1 MSMKKGKWIVCF
13 LIVVF
18 CVSFYDPVCVFAAEA
33 LPTASG
39 VLVAKNEKA
48 VIDYS
53 NTGDGYVMVNFTGTP
68 GGRLKVQ
75 VAAPAVTYTYDLPP
89 GAWTTFPLSEGNGS
103 YKVTVY
109 ENVSGSKYA
118 TVLSTSFQV
127 TLSSELAPFLR
138 ANQYVDYGVAAS
150 TLAKAAE
157 LAGEVDDPIGKV
169 EKVYDFVVGNLTYDT
184 QKASTVKSGYLPVL
198 DSVLSS
204 KKGICF
210 DYAALMTGMLRSQG
224 VPCKLVVGYAGKAY
238 HAWISV
244 WTEGEGWID
253 GVIYFD
259 GKAWHRMDPTFASS
273 GGKSAEIMEY
283 IGNGSN
289 YSKKY
294 QY

>member
-1 MSMKKGKWIVCF
+1 MKAEKYITISFF
-13 LIVVF
+13 LAMF
-18 CVSFYDPVCVFAAEA
+18 LFFANPAYA
-33 LPTASG
+33 FAGQKNSQ
-39 VLVAKNEKA
+39 VAQNEK
-48 VIDYS
+48 VIIDYS
-53 NTGDGYVMVNFTGTP
+53 NAEDGNVTVNFTGMA

-75 VAAPAVTYTYDLPP
+75 VEVPEVTYTYDLPQ
-89 GAWTTFPLSEGNGS
+89 GEATTFPLSEGNGN

-118 TVLSTSFQV
+118 TVLSVSFQV
-127 TLSSELAPFLR
+127 KLSSELAPFLGS
-138 ANQYVDYGVAAS
+138 NQYVDYSDAKS
-150 TLAKAAE
+150 TLSKASE
-157 LAGEVDDPIGKV
+157 LVKGVDDPIEKV

-210 DYAALMTGMLRSQG
+210 DYAALMAGMLRSQG

-244 WTEGEGWID
+244 WTEEEGWID
-253 GVIYFD
+253 GIIYFD
-259 GKAWHRMDPTFASS
+259 GKNWHRMDPTFASS
-273 GGKSAEIMEY
+273 SGGSEEIMQY
-283 IGNGSN
+283 IGDGSN

>member
-1 MSMKKGKWIVCF
+1 MKKGKWLFGF
-13 LIVVF
+13 LFAVMFGLFIAPF
-18 CVSFYDPVCVFAAEA
+18 PVFADEGA
-33 LPTASG
+33 
-39 VLVAKNEKA
+39 VAQNERA

-53 NTGDGYVMVNFTGTP
+53 HTGDGYVTVNFTGVA

-75 VAAPAVTYTYDLPP
+75 VATAAVTYTYDITP
-89 GAWTTFPLSEGNGS
+89 GVLTTFPLSEGNGN

-118 TVLSTSFQV
+118 TVLSSSFQV
-127 TLSSELAPFLR
+127 ILSSELAPFLR
-138 ANQYVDYGVAAS
+138 PNQYVDYVGAAS

-157 LAGEVDDPIGKV
+157 LAGEVEDPIGKV

-184 QKASTVKSGYLPVL
+184 QKASSVKSGYLPVL
-198 DSVLSS
+198 DNVLSS

-210 DYAALMTGMLRSQG
+210 DYAALMAGMLRSQG
-224 VPCKLVVGYAGKAY
+224 VPCKLVVGYAGTAY

-259 GKAWHRMDPTFASS
+259 GRAWHRMDPTFASS